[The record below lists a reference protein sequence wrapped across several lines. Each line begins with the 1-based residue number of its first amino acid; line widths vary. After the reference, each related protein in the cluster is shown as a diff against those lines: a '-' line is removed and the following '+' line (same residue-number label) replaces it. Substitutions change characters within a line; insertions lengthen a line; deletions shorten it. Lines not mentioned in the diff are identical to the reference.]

1 MHGLSLVVVSR
12 GCSPGAV
19 RRLLIAVGSLVV
31 EHRLSVVVAP
41 RLEHAGLSA
50 RA

>member
-31 EHRLSVVVAP
+31 EHGLSVVVVN
-41 RLEHAGLSA
+41 GLSCPA
-50 RA
+50 ALGIF